1 MSARL
6 FVGNLSVDT
15 DNDELGTLFSEVGFV
30 ESCLVITDPESGRSK
45 GYAFIKMGTREAAE
59 AAREKFNGHD
69 LRGRPLIVNE
79 LRPGGVKRNP
89 AGYSSAGRS

>member
-15 DNDELGTLFSEVGFV
+15 DNDELGALFSEVGFV

-79 LRPGGVKRNP
+79 LRSGGVKRNP
-89 AGYSSAGRS
+89 AGYSSVGRS